1 MYGIVKQHNGNI
13 WVYSEA
19 GHGTTFKIYLP
30 RTDAIESSTP
40 AGSDFS
46 DQPGTQSILIV
57 EDEVSLLEVVATML
71 ESAGYRVQKATSGA
85 MGLELIER
93 NAENVDLLLTDVI
106 LRDTSGPEL
115 SAKVRLIQPGIKVV
129 YMSGYAGDKLRDCG
143 PLEVLE
149 KPFTKNQLIGRVR
162 AALERE

>member
-1 MYGIVKQHNGNI
+1 
-13 WVYSEA
+13 
-19 GHGTTFKIYLP
+19 
-30 RTDAIESSTP
+30 
-40 AGSDFS
+40 
-46 DQPGTQSILIV
+46 
-57 EDEVSLLEVVATML
+57 ML
-71 ESAGYRVQKATSGA
+71 ESAGDRVKKATRGA

-93 NAENVDLLLTDVI
+93 NAERVDLLLTDVI

-115 SAKVRLIQPGIKVV
+115 SAKVQRIQPGIKVV

-149 KPFTKNQLIGRVR
+149 KPFTKNQLIRRVR